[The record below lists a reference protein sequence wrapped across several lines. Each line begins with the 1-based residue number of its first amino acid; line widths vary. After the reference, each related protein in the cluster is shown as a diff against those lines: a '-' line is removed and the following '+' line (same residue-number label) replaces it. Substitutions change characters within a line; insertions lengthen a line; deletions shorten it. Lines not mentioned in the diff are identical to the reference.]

1 MKLTVLVFALALI
14 GCGGGSSNSTPST
27 SMIPA
32 VQPVH
37 AATGFTNASLSGTY
51 GFGITGTNNG
61 FLDVGTGV
69 AAFDGSGNISAGEA
83 SENIGGILC
92 HETFAG
98 NYSVNSNGTGAA

>member
-1 MKLTVLVFALALI
+1 MKLTVLVFALTLI

-51 GFGITGTNNG
+51 AFG
-61 FLDVGTGV
+61 VTGV
-69 AAFDGSGNISAGEA
+69 STNAAEAGSGVVAADGNGNLNAGDETI
-83 SENIGGILC
+83 NIGGTIC
-92 HETFAG
+92 HFTFSG
-98 NYSVNSNGTGAA
+98 TYSINSNGTGTA